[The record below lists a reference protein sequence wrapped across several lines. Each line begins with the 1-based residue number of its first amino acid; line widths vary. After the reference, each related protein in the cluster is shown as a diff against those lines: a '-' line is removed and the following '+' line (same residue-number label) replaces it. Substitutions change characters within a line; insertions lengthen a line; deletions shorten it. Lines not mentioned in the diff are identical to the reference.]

1 MKQDPGGNLAGRSAN
16 LARETTLAEPY
27 GGAFASAPPPIVQA
41 SLFMFDSY
49 EQLEARFTGESDR
62 AVYSRVD
69 NPTVREFERLM
80 ARIEGADVSAAFAS
94 GMAAVTAAVFS
105 QVRPGDRIACV
116 RGVYPD
122 TYRLFERV
130 MKPFGVAVSYH
141 PVEAFE
147 NDPELLR
154 GVRLAYLESPV
165 SITFDLL
172 DLDKTVAHA
181 RRHGA
186 VTAIDN
192 SWATPIHQRPIAHGV
207 DLVIHSASKYI
218 SGHSDVV
225 AGVVSGS
232 AAAMQPVI
240 DTQVPLFGAK
250 MAPLDAWLLIRGL
263 RTLDARMERHAR
275 STETLVARLEDHPLV
290 DRVHFARAGAVRSL
304 KGNSGLF
311 SIELNAA
318 VSVRAFCNALTLF
331 RLSVSWGGFESLV
344 FPAAIGK
351 VQKAEGNS
359 MAEFGVPDN
368 LVRLSIGLENAED
381 LWSDLVSA
389 LQQGAAA

>member
-1 MKQDPGGNLAGRSAN
+1 
-16 LARETTLAEPY
+16 
-27 GGAFASAPPPIVQA
+27 
-41 SLFMFDSY
+41 MFDSY